1 MLAIERLAE
10 ASRLA
15 PGWDAAAGSWFR
27 GREFLAYAERFNPCR
42 QRYYQLR
49 EGDAVRAGAIVYSL
63 TLDLLTFLRIPSPVT
78 MHLLGVPVGIAT
90 PGYFGRP
97 ADRDAVLREVTAR
110 ERGLLVVLNAD
121 PGDDLPIGVRCR
133 MIPTIVLDGRFA
145 GWEAYLAALR
155 APHRRRLRKLEESAH
170 LLEAVTTGCDRFTE
184 EHHALY
190 RQVHDRAAA
199 KLENLSLDFFRNLP
213 PRFALTTY
221 RRGGRLASWT
231 ITVPDGDLFMYFFG
245 GMDYRSLPDTQAYL
259 VGLAGIVRQAVERGA
274 PRLDLGQTADEPK
287 LRFGGA
293 LVPKDMH
300 LCHHRRWI
308 QALLRRLRPLLEY
321 RGSAPSF
328 HVFRDAGS
336 KVFRDAGSEA

>member
-1 MLAIERLAE
+1 MPSVERVGE
-10 ASRLA
+10 ASALW

-27 GREFLAYAERFNPCR
+27 EREFLAYAERFNPCR
-42 QRYYQLR
+42 QRYYALR
-49 EGDAVRAGAIVYSL
+49 DGDRVRAGAIVYSL

-78 MHLLGVPVGIAT
+78 MHLVGVPVGIAT

-97 ADRDAVLREVTAR
+97 ADRDAVLREVAAR

-121 PGDDLPIGVRCR
+121 AGDDLPVGARCR

-155 APHRRRLRKLEESAH
+155 APHRRRVRQLERSADR
-170 LLEAVTTGCDRFTE
+170 LEAVTTGCDRFTA
-184 EHHALY
+184 EHHTLY

-213 PRFALTTY
+213 QRFALTTY
-221 RRGGRLASWT
+221 RRDGRIVSFT

-245 GMDYRSLPDTQAYL
+245 GMDYRALPETHAYL

-293 LVPKDMH
+293 IVPKDMY
-300 LCHHRRWI
+300 LCHHRPWV

-321 RGSAPSF
+321 RGGAPSF
-328 HVFRDAGS
+328 HVFRDAG
-336 KVFRDAGSEA
+336 GEA